1 MTNTIVPP
9 RSEIT
14 TEYITV
20 PLLTDAV
27 ALFLAHR
34 RNAGLSVDT
43 LKLYTRQLDTWC
55 AWRAD
60 RHYGTLL
67 ADITV
72 DELRTYITYLQD
84 EHSAHQENSY
94 RPAIEGTR
102 LAPATVASI
111 WRTLR
116 ALWNFLIDEGLLS
129 DTQALYF
136 LRKRIPAPKVP
147 AQIRK
152 TYDRDTFS
160 ALLSAADRGRGPEDS
175 RRDRAILLL
184 LYDTGMRV
192 AELCALLDDDM
203 NYGERQAVVTGKGNK
218 QRYVFWTA
226 RTSTALLHY
235 IAVRGDDSGPLF
247 RGHNSKNSG
256 NALKA
261 DGVRQIL
268 DRLAKRAGID
278 LVDGAPVHAI
288 RHTFAH
294 RFLDNGGDGLHLQ
307 QLLGHQDIS
316 TTSRYVKENPTG
328 LRRAYRKALDDE

>member
-1 MTNTIVPP
+1 MSDTTT
-9 RSEIT
+9 RT
-14 TEYITV
+14 QTEYITA
-20 PLLTDAV
+20 PRLADAV
-27 ALFLAHR
+27 ALFLGHR
-34 RNAGLSVDT
+34 HNAGLSADT
-43 LKLYTRQLDTWC
+43 LKLYTRQLRDWVQ
-55 AWRAD
+55 WRTSRGYAP
-60 RHYGTLL
+60 LL
-67 ADITV
+67 GDITI
-72 DELRTYITYLQD
+72 DELRAYITYLQD
-84 EHSAHQENSY
+84 EHSAYQHTSY
-94 RPAIEGTR
+94 RPAVEGTR

-116 ALWNFLIDEGLLS
+116 AAWNFWIDEQLLS
-129 DTQALYF
+129 DTQATFF
-136 LRKRIPAPKVP
+136 LRKRIPSPKVP
-147 AQIRK
+147 TQIRK

-160 ALLSAADRGRGPEDS
+160 ALLAAADRGRGPADS

-192 AELCALLDDDM
+192 AELCALLDTDM
-203 NYGERQAVVTGKGNK
+203 NYGERQAVVTGKGDK

-235 IAVRGDDSGPLF
+235 IEVRGDQSGPLF
-247 RGHNSKNSG
+247 RGHSSKNNG

-268 DRLAKRAGID
+268 DRLAKRAGVD

-294 RFLDNGGDGLHLQ
+294 RFLDEGGDGLHLQ
-307 QLLGHQDIS
+307 QLLGHES
-316 TTSRYVKENPTG
+316 AETTARYTRENPTG